1 MLAAIEGPDILIV
14 LAVVLLLFGST
25 QIPKLARSLGSAS
38 REFKRGQDH
47 EQPPDVPTTAEPL
60 TAAPVVAVAPAVT
73 PVPAAPTTVAVAP
86 VPNGSVP
93 AAPAAPVPAAPAP

>member
-38 REFKRGQDH
+38 REFKHGQDH
-47 EQPPDVPTTAEPL
+47 EQLPETPVVVEAPPAAPSVVTAVTT
-60 TAAPVVAVAPAVT
+60 TPVVAATPVRATPAPASVGNGS
-73 PVPAAPTTVAVAP
+73 APTP
-86 VPNGSVP
+86 PPS
-93 AAPAAPVPAAPAP
+93 